1 MTTLI
6 TGAGLV
12 GTSYALAAAQRGERS
27 VFLDPI
33 PREAY
38 LADRL
43 GDIDYEVVREDVRS
57 LPGVVDAI
65 KSHGADTVIHT
76 AGLIGGRVDKPLH
89 TGFDILIRGVMSV
102 AEAVR
107 ITGAKRLIHLSTFG
121 AYDWRRESSGIID
134 EGHPTGAGGAYSNG
148 KAAQELLLEVYANTY
163 GFELCILRPGNV
175 FGVGHFWAGSGG
187 GEKVQNLLA
196 AGIRG
201 ETARIPEAQTMA
213 FEYLYSK
220 DMGRALDLAA
230 TADLPPRAIYNI
242 AMGRSI
248 KFDELVD
255 TARKFFPDLDVE
267 IVPGTPPVSRD
278 RALDIS
284 RAERDLGWKPQYT
297 LEQGLGD
304 YIEDLRKFLLRNER

>member
-12 GTSYALAAAQRGERS
+12 GTSYALAAAAHGERS

-33 PREAY
+33 PREDY

-43 GDIDYEVVREDVRS
+43 GDIDYAVVREDVRS
-57 LPGVVDAI
+57 LPGLVDAI
-65 KSHGADTVIHT
+65 TTHGADTVIHT

-89 TGFDILIRGVMSV
+89 TGFDILIGGVMTV
-102 AEAVR
+102 AEAAR
-107 ITGAKRLIHLSTFG
+107 ITGVKRLVHLSTFG
-121 AYDWRRESSGIID
+121 AYDWRRETSGAID
-134 EGHPTGAGGAYSNG
+134 EAFPTGAGGAYSNG
-148 KAAQELLLEVYANTY
+148 KAAQELLLEVYQAGY
-163 GFELCILRPGNV
+163 DFELAILRPGNV
-175 FGVGHFWAGSGG
+175 FGVGHFWGGSGG

-196 AGIRG
+196 AGIRS

-230 TADLPPRAIYNI
+230 TADLPARAIYNV
-242 AMGRSI
+242 AYGRSI
-248 KFDELVD
+248 KFDELVE
-255 TARKFFPDLDVE
+255 TARKFFPDLNVE
-267 IVPGTPPVSRD
+267 IIPGTPPVSRD

-284 RAERDLGWKPQYT
+284 RAERELGWKPEYT
-297 LEQGLGD
+297 LEQGFGD
-304 YIEDLRKFLLRNER
+304 YIEDLRTYLLKNER